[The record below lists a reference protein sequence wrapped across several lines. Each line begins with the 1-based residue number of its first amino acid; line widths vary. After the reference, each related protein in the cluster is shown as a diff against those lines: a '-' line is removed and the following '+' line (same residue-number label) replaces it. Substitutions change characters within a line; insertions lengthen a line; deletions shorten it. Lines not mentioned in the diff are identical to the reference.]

1 MTIPSSIREAI
12 EQHLCGAILHSSPVS
27 GGAINRC
34 ARLHTE
40 AGAFFLKWNE
50 SAPTDM
56 FAKEAKGLEL
66 LASAQSGLII
76 PEVILK
82 ENNFLLLNYIQE
94 AKTSNSYLFGSK
106 LALLHKTTNELFGL
120 DHNNYIGVL
129 PQSNQ
134 YYPNWLDFFV
144 RERIEPQ
151 VKMAI
156 DSGRIDSS
164 FVSIFDRVLN
174 FTYVRFPDE
183 PPALLHG
190 DLWNGNY
197 RWTTEGNAAIY
208 DPAVYFG
215 HREMDIAMTRL
226 FGGFDQQFYDGYNDI
241 YPLEDGVEER
251 IKLCNLYPILVHTN
265 LFGGG
270 YVHKAIRLLKQ
281 FF

>member
-12 EQHLCGAILHSSPVS
+12 EQHLCGAILYSSPVS
-27 GGAINRC
+27 GGVINRC
-34 ARLHTE
+34 DKLHTE
-40 AGAFFLKWNE
+40 AGAFFLKWNDT
-50 SAPTDM
+50 SPTNM

-94 AKTSNSYLFGSK
+94 AKTGNSYLFGSK

>member
-1 MTIPSSIREAI
+1 
-12 EQHLCGAILHSSPVS
+12 
-27 GGAINRC
+27 
-34 ARLHTE
+34 
-40 AGAFFLKWNE
+40 
-50 SAPTDM
+50 M
-56 FAKEAKGLEL
+56 FITEAKGLEL
-66 LASAQSGLII
+66 LASAQSGLLI

-82 ENNFLLLNYIQE
+82 EDHFLLLNYIE
-94 AKTSNSYLFGSK
+94 EGTTGNSYLFGSK

-120 DHNNYIGVL
+120 DHDNYIGIL
-129 PQSNQ
+129 PQSNH

-151 VKMAI
+151 VKLAI

-164 FVSIFDRVLN
+164 FISIFDRVLN

-183 PPALLHG
+183 LPALLHG

-197 RWTTEGNAAIY
+197 MWTKDGDTAIY

-215 HREMDIAMTRL
+215 HREMDIAMTKF
-226 FGGFDQQFYDGYNDI
+226 FGGFDRQFYDGYNDI
-241 YPLEDGVEER
+241 YPLEEGVEER
-251 IKLCNLYPILVHTN
+251 IKLCNLYPTLVHAN

-270 YVHKAIRLLKQ
+270 YIEQSIRLLKQ

>member
-1 MTIPSSIREAI
+1 MTIPSTIQATI
-12 EQHLCGAILHSSPVS
+12 EQHINGAILDSSPVS
-27 GGAINRC
+27 GGDINRS

-40 AGAFFLKWNE
+40 AGTFFLKWNE
-50 SAPTDM
+50 TSAPDM
-56 FAKEAKGLEL
+56 FIAEAKGLEL
-66 LASAQSGLII
+66 LASADSGLFI

-82 ENNFLLLNYIQE
+82 GDHFLLLNYIE
-94 AKTSNSYLFGSK
+94 EGVIGNSYLFGSK

-120 DHNNYIGVL
+120 DHNNYIGIL
-129 PQSNQ
+129 PQSNH

-151 VKMAI
+151 VKMAV

-164 FVSIFDRVLN
+164 FVSIFDRVFN

-197 RWTTEGNAAIY
+197 MWTKDGRTAIY

-215 HREMDIAMTRL
+215 HREMDIAMTKL
-226 FGGFDQQFYDGYNDI
+226 FGGFDRQFYDGYNDI
-241 YPLEDGVEER
+241 YPLEEGVEER
-251 IKLCNLYPILVHTN
+251 IKLCNLYPSLVHAN

-270 YVHKAIRLLKQ
+270 YIEQSLRLLTQ

>member
-12 EQHLCGAILHSSPVS
+12 EQHLCGAILYSSPVS
-27 GGAINRC
+27 GGVINRC
-34 ARLHTE
+34 AKLHTE
-40 AGAFFLKWNE
+40 AGAFFLKWNDT
-50 SAPTDM
+50 SPTNM

-82 ENNFLLLNYIQE
+82 ENNFLLLNYIEE
-94 AKTSNSYLFGSK
+94 AKMGNSYLFGSK

-120 DHNNYIGVL
+120 DHNNYIDIL